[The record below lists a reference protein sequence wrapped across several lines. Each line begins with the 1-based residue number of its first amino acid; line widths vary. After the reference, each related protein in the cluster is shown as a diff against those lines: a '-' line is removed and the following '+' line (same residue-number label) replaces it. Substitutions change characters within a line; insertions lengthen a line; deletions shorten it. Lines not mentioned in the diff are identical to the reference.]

1 MPPKLRERAFQVL
14 DLALQN
20 RQCGRFLRHRFL
32 LDLGFLGHHFF
43 LDLPLSF
50 TRSAGL
56 GVMARVGRFVS
67 NSGEWLEQWRVASGE
82 WRVASGEWRVASDGM
97 NSDHYSPLFTR
108 N

>member
-1 MPPKLRERAFQVL
+1 
-14 DLALQN
+14 
-20 RQCGRFLRHRFL
+20 

-67 NSGEWLEQWRVASGE
+67 NSGEWLEQWRVASKYEKENGE
-82 WRVASGEWRVASDGM
+82 ATAAAAI
-97 NSDHYSPLFTR
+97 
-108 N
+108 